1 MKQDYDKIITLI
13 GNYNSG
19 EIDAA
24 GRKELEDW
32 IALDH
37 NNQLVFDRLTSDDQ
51 LRTELKIMHG
61 FNAED
66 SFSEFER
73 THMFPAKRLWL
84 KIAVAASILIACFI
98 GGNYYFFSEKKNSEA
113 GYAVANDILPGKNAA
128 TLTLANGKKIALA
141 DAHNGELAKE
151 AGVVITKTSDGR
163 IIYEIMDQGSKPG
176 AQSNTLSTARGETY
190 QVRLPDGTMVWIN
203 AATSLTYPASFAAL
217 KSRTVELNG
226 EAYFEVSK
234 DKSRPFIVK
243 TAKQELVVLGTH
255 FNINSY
261 TDEGQT
267 LTTLLE
273 GSVKINEQTVL
284 KPGEQAQLSDQGN
297 MKVTTAN
304 MEEALGW
311 KNGFFLFDKDDLPTV
326 MRQISRWYSINVRYE
341 GEIPKAS
348 FDGKVYRNL
357 NLSKVLEVLKY
368 ANVKFRLEGKTIVIL
383 P

>member
-1 MKQDYDKIITLI
+1 MKQDYDKIIKLI
-13 GNYNSG
+13 ANYNLG
-19 EIDAA
+19 EIDEADK
-24 GRKELEDW
+24 KELEEW
-32 IALDH
+32 IALSED
-37 NNQLVFDRLTSDDQ
+37 NQLLFDRLTSDEQ
-51 LRTELKIMHG
+51 LRRELKIMHE
-61 FNAED
+61 FNAAD

-113 GYAVANDILPGKNAA
+113 GYAAANDILPGKNAA

-163 IIYEIMDQGSKPG
+163 IIYEIKDQRSKSG

-297 MKVTTAN
+297 IKVTTAN

-326 MRQISRWYSINVRYE
+326 MRQISRWYNISVRYE